1 MHWVACSINKWVLM
15 KGLVW

>member
-1 MHWVACSINKWVLM
+1 MHWVAYIINKWVLM